1 MNKIIECVPN
11 FSNGRDQDIIE
22 QIVAPF
28 KNVAD
33 VKLLDVESD
42 KDHNRCVVTVIGEPE
57 PLKEAVLQAIG
68 VATKLIDLRK
78 HEGAHPRMGATD
90 VVPFLPI

>member
-1 MNKIIECVPN
+1 MPN

-22 QIVAPF
+22 QIAAPF

-33 VKLLDVESD
+33 VKLLDVEFPD

-57 PLKEAVLQAIG
+57 PLKEVVLQAIG
-68 VATKLIDLRK
+68 VGDK
-78 HEGAHPRMGATD
+78 AHRLAKTRSGLTREW
-90 VVPFLPI
+90 VRLTWCHSCR